1 MSPSNRISMTRVAI
15 VVPPEVVEMDSGE
28 GFFSVVVDDQYADLS
43 LKALSSLINSGSLT
57 MG

>member
-1 MSPSNRISMTRVAI
+1 MTRVAI